1 MPECKLM
8 LVNNQSHHSYTLA
21 CPERRKIIQFRL
33 KKINLIYHHEAKC
46 ISGDLVGDVMVV
58 DA

>member
-1 MPECKLM
+1 M